1 MPSLMKGV
9 KFDTVMMTILIMVI
23 YGRPGRS
30 SKYQTL
36 LLVFLDILVQSIV
49 TQVNNDCIV

>member
-36 LLVFLDILVQSIV
+36 LLVFLDIVVQSIV